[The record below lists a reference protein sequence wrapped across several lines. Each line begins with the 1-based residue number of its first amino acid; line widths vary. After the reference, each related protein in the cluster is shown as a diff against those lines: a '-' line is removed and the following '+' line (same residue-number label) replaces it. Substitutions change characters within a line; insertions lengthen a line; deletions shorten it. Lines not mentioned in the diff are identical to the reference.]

1 MLEEIKLKNSQPRIL
16 YPEKLYFKN
25 IEVINAFPDKQ
36 KLREFV
42 ITSLALK
49 KRSRESSC
57 KEKGKDTR
65 ILEKQKCQ

>member
-36 KLREFV
+36 KLREF
-42 ITSLALK
+42 ITSKHALPK
-49 KRSRESSC
+49 KLL
-57 KEKGKDTR
+57 KGVFQTEMKR
-65 ILEKQKCQ
+65 Y